1 MSTAGSIR
9 CHDAGPTGGVLLLN
23 LLRIFWALGE
33 HKAKARHLLALVFLF
48 FALFSCAR
56 VSLRSGGRCCSSPLD
71 NVREDRQADS
81 ADMQTDIRRLTS
93 HAVIQSIN
101 RNRRE
106 TLLLSGGGMYCCS
119 LLGAG
124 SCPRASRA
132 G

>member
-56 VSLRSGGRCCSSPLD
+56 VSLRGEMLFFSVGQRTGG
-71 NVREDRQADS
+71 QA
-81 ADMQTDIRRLTS
+81 
-93 HAVIQSIN
+93 
-101 RNRRE
+101 
-106 TLLLSGGGMYCCS
+106 G
-119 LLGAG
+119 
-124 SCPRASRA
+124 
-132 G
+132 